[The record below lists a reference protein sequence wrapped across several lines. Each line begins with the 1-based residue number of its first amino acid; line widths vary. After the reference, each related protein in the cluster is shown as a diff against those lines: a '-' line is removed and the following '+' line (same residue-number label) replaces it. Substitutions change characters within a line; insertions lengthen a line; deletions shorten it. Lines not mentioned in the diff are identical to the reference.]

1 MVVDDDVPSR
11 HGKKTITY
19 NIVYKKW
26 IHNILKFDACYKDIM
41 LKKGA
46 KKPFKSRSFVM

>member
-1 MVVDDDVPSR
+1 MVVDDDIPSR
-11 HGKKTITY
+11 RSKKKPS
-19 NIVYKKW
+19 IVYKKW